1 MEHNQSLAKIEN
13 TSSELVEALK
23 SPLIRNVERLKI
35 DTVVQPAVFKA
46 FMDRGQFEIEQE
58 KIDHIVS
65 SLSSAILTICP
76 NIRLEEIP
84 IAIEKGVLG
93 EFGDYMGINVA
104 TLTKFVKTHYMG
116 LERFKLV
123 KQGNAS
129 LVESSAPSELET
141 IEMDQKLLIDAFGKY
156 KLTGFYED
164 HGNYLY
170 KVAVKK
176 FELFTPSD
184 EGKKTLL
191 ERGKRIAYDKIK
203 LEIYKCGKY
212 ERDNLL
218 SEAQDL
224 IDLVPHSYG
233 IKRVYKEA
241 LQLALNDWFK
251 NMVEMEMEVSELF
264 D

>member
-1 MEHNQSLAKIEN
+1 MDNQSLAKIEN
-13 TSSELVEALK
+13 AGFGLVVALK
-23 SPLIRNVERLKI
+23 SPLIRNVERIKI
-35 DTVVQPAVFKA
+35 DGVVQPAVFKA

-65 SLSSAILTICP
+65 SLSAAILKICP

-84 IAIEKGVLG
+84 IAIEKGTLG

-104 TLTKFVKTHYMG
+104 TLTKFIKTHYMG

-123 KQGNAS
+123 SQSYAS
-129 LVESSAPSELET
+129 LLAPQAPNEAET
-141 IEMDQKLLIDAFGKY
+141 IKIDQDLLLKAFEKY
-156 KLTGFYED
+156 KTDGFYED

-170 KVAVKK
+170 KVVVKK
-176 FELFTPSD
+176 LVLFTPSE

-203 LEIYKCGKY
+203 LEILKCNKY
-212 ERDNLL
+212 ERNKLL
-218 SEAQDL
+218 NVANDV
-224 IDLVPHSYG
+224 INLVPHSEG

-251 NMVEMEMEVSELF
+251 NLLEMEMEISELF